1 MPNRLII
8 PPERDDTLE
17 FNLSV
22 KLTVLITRLISAVLL
37 FKSIFFKL
45 AIISIISLTLKSLYI
60 PNNCGRYPI
69 YSRYFLSLLISFS
82 L

>member
-37 FKSIFFKL
+37 FKSIFL
-45 AIISIISLTLKSLYI
+45 
-60 PNNCGRYPI
+60 N
-69 YSRYFLSLLISFS
+69 
-82 L
+82 